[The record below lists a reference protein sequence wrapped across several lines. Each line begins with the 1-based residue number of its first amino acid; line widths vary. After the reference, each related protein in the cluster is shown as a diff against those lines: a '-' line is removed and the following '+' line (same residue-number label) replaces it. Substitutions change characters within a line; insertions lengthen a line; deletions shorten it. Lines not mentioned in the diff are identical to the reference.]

1 MSYFGFTTL
10 WSIAYSSWYRTV
22 GSGWDYTLFAEIHG
36 PSILLN
42 SYGS

>member
-1 MSYFGFTTL
+1 LALLLYEV
-10 WSIAYSSWYRTV
+10 AYSSTV